1 MTTSGMHPSPRALTL
16 AASIGWRHAA
26 ADPVR
31 ALLLAWRV
39 LPAPLRGWLRLA
51 GPYGRAAV
59 LWGAGERDAALA
71 SLAGSPRRLAAFA
84 LAADQPAAAAAAVDR
99 LPGDDKA
106 RPVLGARLAWRE
118 GRLTDALRALDS
130 APGRHTR
137 RLRTTLTAEQT
148 LVLAAKPPAQSMIVS
163 SFGQIA
169 PISAHDHETGSGTRL
184 PQATPPVPGC
194 VLHLVTDALPTTSA
208 GYTIRTHEIALAQR
222 EAGLDPHVATR
233 AGYPMTQGRI
243 DGR

>member
-1 MTTSGMHPSPRALTL
+1 MHPSPRAIAL
-16 AASIGWRHAA
+16 AALIGWQHVA

-71 SLAGSPRRLAAFA
+71 SLASSPRRLAAFA

-106 RPVLGARLAWRE
+106 RPVLAARLAWRE
-118 GRLTDALRALDS
+118 GRLTEALRALDHAS
-130 APGRHTR
+130 GRPAR
-137 RLRTTLTAEQT
+137 RLRTTLTAEQALLT
-148 LVLAAKPPAQSMIVS
+148 ATPPAQSMIVS
-163 SFGQIA
+163 SLGQIA
-169 PISAHDHETGSGTRL
+169 PISAHDHEVR
-184 PQATPPVPGC
+184 APGR
-194 VLHLVTDALPTTSA
+194 P
-208 GYTIRTHEIALAQR
+208 
-222 EAGLDPHVATR
+222 AGLSLTSR
-233 AGYPMTQGRI
+233 
-243 DGR
+243 